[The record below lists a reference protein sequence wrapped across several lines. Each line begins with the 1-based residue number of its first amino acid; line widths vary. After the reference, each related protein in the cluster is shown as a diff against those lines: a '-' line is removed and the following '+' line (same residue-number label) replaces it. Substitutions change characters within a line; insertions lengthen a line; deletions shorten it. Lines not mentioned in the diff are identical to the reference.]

1 MERGA
6 MPLNHPSL
14 YISGRIGQENE
25 FSDILET
32 KKAFLCY
39 RNKYNI
45 YSIWFNSKI

>member
-14 YISGRIGQENE
+14 YISGKIGQENE

-32 KKAFLCY
+32 KLKSL
-39 RNKYNI
+39 
-45 YSIWFNSKI
+45 SMP